1 MNGIRVRPV
10 EIRGHCPAGLTPESE
25 FQINGM
31 NLVHANDFPL
41 CFLSFSHLPP
51 SVWQLQ
57 SGERFF
63 AHVSCPGCTTRLD
76 EENRV
81 IFLLGHAD
89 KWDLCQVISEYRR
102 MIREHP
108 ESKKAR
114 QLRLEAMQAQA
125 NGDFLLAT
133 RKMLA
138 AVSTFRKVK

>member
-1 MNGIRVRPV
+1 VNMIRVRPV
-10 EIRGHCPAGLTPESE
+10 EILGHCPAGLTPESE
-25 FQINGM
+25 FQIDGM
-31 NLVHANDFPL
+31 NLIHAGDFPL
-41 CFLSFSHLPP
+41 CFLSVSHMPP

-57 SGERFF
+57 GGDRFF
-63 AHVSCPGCTTRLD
+63 AHVSCPGCTIRLE

-81 IFLLGHAD
+81 MFLLGHAD

-102 MIREHP
+102 ITRKHP

-114 QLRLEAMQAQA
+114 QLRLESMQAQV

-138 AVSTFRKVK
+138 AVNTLRKTK